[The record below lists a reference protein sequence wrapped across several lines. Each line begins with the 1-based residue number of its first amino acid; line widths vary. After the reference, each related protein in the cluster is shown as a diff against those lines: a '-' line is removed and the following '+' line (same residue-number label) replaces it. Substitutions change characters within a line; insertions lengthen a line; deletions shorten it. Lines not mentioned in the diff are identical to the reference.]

1 MTVAEIA
8 QLVGGSVEGDTDLE
22 IRAGNAVEAAAAD
35 EISFVQGDRV
45 EQARDAAAGCLLVP
59 ADQPAVKGKTLIRVD
74 RPRNAFAK
82 VLEVL
87 HPPDRPA
94 PGVHPS
100 AVVADS
106 AKLGEGVALAPG
118 AVIDKDVEISSRSV
132 IGPRSV
138 IGRGCRIGTDC
149 RLSAG
154 VVLYPGVT
162 LGDRVILHS
171 GCIVGAD
178 GFGYI
183 FEGDHYEKFPQ
194 LGTVEI
200 ADDVELGANVCVD
213 RGALGATTI
222 GAGTKLDN
230 LVHIGHNCRIGRH
243 VVIAAQTG
251 LSGGCVVEDYVVM
264 GGQVGMGEQAHIGA
278 KAHIGGQ
285 AGVLPHRRVPAGQTV
300 WGTPSR
306 PHREY
311 LKKQALVERLPKIVA
326 KLRDIEKKLDAK
338 SEGEPEK

>member
-8 QLVGGSVEGDTDLE
+8 QLVGGVVEGDADLE
-22 IRAGNAVEAAAAD
+22 IRAGNAVAAAAAD
-35 EISFVQGDRV
+35 EIAFVQGDRV
-45 EQARDAAAGCLLVP
+45 EQAQKAAAGCLLVP
-59 ADQPAVKGKTLIRVD
+59 SDAATVDGKTFIRVD

-82 VLEVL
+82 ALQAL
-87 HPPDRPA
+87 HPPERPA
-94 PGVHPS
+94 QGVHPS

-106 AKLGEGVALAPG
+106 ARLGEGVAVAAG
-118 AVIDKDVEISSRSV
+118 AVIAEDVEIGLGSI
-132 IGPRSV
+132 IGARAM
-138 IGRGCRIGTDC
+138 IGRGCRIGAAC
-149 RLSAG
+149 RLWAG
-154 VVLYPGVT
+154 VVLYPGVR

-178 GFGYI
+178 GFGYAL
-183 FEGDHYEKFPQ
+183 EGDHYEKFPQ
-194 LGTVEI
+194 IGTVEI
-200 ADDVELGANVCVD
+200 GDDVELGANVCVD

-285 AGVLPHRRVPAGQTV
+285 AGVLPHRRIPPGQTV

-326 KLRDIEKKLDAK
+326 KLREIEKKLEAD
-338 SEGEPEK
+338 SGEECEE

>member
-8 QLVGGSVEGDTDLE
+8 RLVGGVVEGDADLE
-22 IRAGNAVEAAAAD
+22 IRAGNAVAAAAAD
-35 EISFVQGDRV
+35 EIAFVQGDRV
-45 EQARDAAAGCLLVP
+45 EQAQNAAAGCLLVP
-59 ADQPAVKGKTLIRVD
+59 SDAATLDGKTFIRVEQ
-74 RPRNAFAK
+74 PRNAFAK
-82 VLEVL
+82 ALQAL
-87 HPPDRPA
+87 HPPTQPA
-94 PGVHPS
+94 EGIHPS
-100 AVVADS
+100 AVVAAS
-106 AKLGEGVALAPG
+106 VKLAEGVAVEPG
-118 AVIDKDVEISSRSV
+118 AVIDEDVEIGAGCV
-132 IGPRSV
+132 IGARVV
-138 IGRGCRIGTDC
+138 IGRGCRIGAGC
-149 RLSAG
+149 RLFVG
-154 VVLYPGVT
+154 VVLYPGVR

-178 GFGYI
+178 GFGYAL
-183 FEGDHYEKFPQ
+183 EGDHYEKFPQ
-194 LGTVEI
+194 IGTVEVG
-200 ADDVELGANVCVD
+200 DDVEFGANVCVD

-285 AGVLPHRRVPAGQTV
+285 AGVLPHRRIPPGQTV

-311 LKKQALVERLPKIVA
+311 LKKQALVERLPKVVA
-326 KLRDIEKKLDAK
+326 KLREIEKRLDAA

>member
-8 QLVGGSVEGDTDLE
+8 RLVGGAVEGNGDLE
-22 IRAGNAVEAAAAD
+22 IRAGNAIEAAGAD
-35 EISFVQGDRV
+35 EIAFVQGDRV
-45 EQARDAAAGCLLVP
+45 ERAGNAAAGCLLMP
-59 ADQPAVKGKTLIRVD
+59 MDAETLEGRTMIRVD

-82 VLEVL
+82 VLQAL
-87 HPPDRPA
+87 HPREQPA
-94 PGVHPS
+94 EGIESS

-106 AKLGEGVALAPG
+106 AKLGDGVAVGPG
-118 AVIDKDVEISSRSV
+118 AVIEDDVDIGSGSV

-138 IGRGCRIGTDC
+138 IGRGCRIGAGC
-149 RLSAG
+149 CLFAG
-154 VVLYPGVT
+154 VNLYPGVK

-171 GCIVGAD
+171 GCVVGAD
-178 GFGYI
+178 GFGYV

-194 LGTVEI
+194 LGTVDI
-200 ADDVELGANVCVD
+200 GDDVELGANVCID

-230 LVHIGHNCRIGRH
+230 MVHVGHNCRIGRH
-243 VVIAAQTG
+243 VIIAAQTG
-251 LSGGCVVEDYVVM
+251 LSGGCVIEDYVVM
-264 GGQVGMGEQAHIGA
+264 GGQVGMGEQAHIGT

-285 AGVLPHRRVPAGQTV
+285 AGVLPHRRIPAGQTV

-311 LKKQALVERLPKIVA
+311 LKKQALVERLPKMVA
-326 KLRDIEKKLDAK
+326 KLREIEKRLDADLG
-338 SEGEPEK
+338 EEPEK

>member
-8 QLVGGSVEGDTDLE
+8 QLVSGSVEGDADFE
-22 IRAGNAVEAAAAD
+22 IRAGNAIEAAAAH
-35 EISFVQGDRV
+35 EIAFVQGDRV

-59 ADQPAVKGKTLIRVD
+59 IDQPALEGKTLIRVD
-74 RPRNAFAK
+74 QPRNAFAK
-82 VLEVL
+82 VLQVL

-100 AVVADS
+100 AVAADS
-106 AKLGEGVALAPG
+106 AKLGEGVAVAPG
-118 AVIDKDVEISSRSV
+118 AVIDEDVEIGSGSV

-138 IGRGCRIGTDC
+138 IGRGCRIGADC
-149 RLSAG
+149 RLWAG

-178 GFGYI
+178 GFGYV

-200 ADDVELGANVCVD
+200 SDDVELGANVCVD

-285 AGVLPHRRVPAGQTV
+285 AGVLPHRRIPAGQTV

-326 KLRDIEKKLDAK
+326 KLREIEEKLDAE
-338 SEGEPEK
+338 SAGEPEK